1 MLINWFKYLRML
13 NRCGNRSV
21 DSSLVRQ
28 NVRGTNTPL
37 PAEDAWSEIIF
48 LFCFSYTKV
57 VAKGMKKAEMILKVK
72 TFPGIV
78 S

>member
-1 MLINWFKYLRML
+1 M
-13 NRCGNRSV
+13 

-28 NVRGTNTPL
+28 NVGGTNTPL
-37 PAEDAWSEIIF
+37 PAEDTWSEIIF

-72 TFPGIV
+72 TLPGIFSRRELNIV
-78 S
+78 EHF

>member
-1 MLINWFKYLRML
+1 M
-13 NRCGNRSV
+13 
-21 DSSLVRQ
+21 DSSLVRL

-37 PAEDAWSEIIF
+37 PAVVAWSENIF

-57 VAKGMKKAEMILKVK
+57 VAKGMRKAEMILKVK

-78 S
+78 G

>member
-1 MLINWFKYLRML
+1 M
-13 NRCGNRSV
+13 
-21 DSSLVRQ
+21 DSSLVRL

-37 PAEDAWSEIIF
+37 PAVDAWRENIF

-57 VAKGMKKAEMILKVK
+57 VAKGMRKAEMILKVK

-78 S
+78 G

>member
-1 MLINWFKYLRML
+1 MLS
-13 NRCGNRSV
+13 RCGNRSV

-37 PAEDAWSEIIF
+37 PAEDAWSENIF

-72 TFPGIV
+72 TFRRIV